1 MVILELHSGM
11 QVTNKS
17 SLSGKS
23 NTMVLDFTMPQYM
36 AWKGGA
42 LSQDAFPQLDADG
55 REFLMT
61 GITPAEWNEAFA
73 QSDVGP
79 NFNQGLI

>member
-11 QVTNKS
+11 EVTKKS

-42 LSQDAFPQLDADG
+42 MAQDAFPQLDADG

-61 GITPAEWNEAFA
+61 GITPTEWNEMFA
-73 QSDVGP
+73 
-79 NFNQGLI
+79 

>member
-1 MVILELHSGM
+1 
-11 QVTNKS
+11 
-17 SLSGKS
+17 
-23 NTMVLDFTMPQYM
+23 LDFTMPQYM

-42 LSQDAFPQLDADG
+42 LAQDAFPQLDADG

-73 QSDVGP
+73 
-79 NFNQGLI
+79 

>member
-1 MVILELHSGM
+1 MVVLELHSGM

-42 LSQDAFPQLDADG
+42 LAQDAFPQLNADE

-73 QSDVGP
+73 
-79 NFNQGLI
+79 